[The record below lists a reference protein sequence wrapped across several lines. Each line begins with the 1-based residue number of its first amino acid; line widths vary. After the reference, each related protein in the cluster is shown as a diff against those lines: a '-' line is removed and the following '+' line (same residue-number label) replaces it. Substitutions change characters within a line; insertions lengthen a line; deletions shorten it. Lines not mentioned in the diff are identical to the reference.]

1 MNDRFDRVK
10 DIKDRSMD
18 RGRRGVSHVI
28 FGRTGV
34 LIVCLL
40 AEVLLLFLALH
51 YVAQYI
57 YLFFGTHVV
66 FSFLIL
72 LLILNRVEHPAFQLA
87 WASLV
92 LLFPIFGGLLYLYI
106 KLQPGMR
113 ILERRMQELDN
124 HTRDLLPQDP
134 AALRELSFEN
144 PRMAQ
149 LAYYVGEQRGCPVY
163 RGSEV
168 TYFASG
174 EEKYEELKKQL
185 RAAKQFIF
193 LEYFIIAEGV
203 MWDSVQEILEQK
215 VQEGVEVRLMYDGM
229 NELNNLPHD
238 FSRKMKGLGIRCKVF
253 SPVYPVISTSYNNRD
268 HRKIVVIDGQVAFT
282 GGVNLADEYINRK
295 ERFGH
300 WKDAAIM
307 VRGEAAQSFTVMFL
321 KMWDVTEKQENIA
334 VYLKKPEAAAG
345 GAFAA
350 GAPEEQPPASEKAME
365 EQQKEQPLEAA
376 AKTIKEQQKE
386 QPRETIAQVPEEQNE
401 ENAGT
406 SGQAQETGFVLPYAT
421 NPLQETQTAERVY
434 LEILNSAQRY
444 VHIMTPYLIPDHEL
458 LQALLY
464 AARRGVDVKLILPHI
479 PDKKYAFALAHSYYK
494 VLIHAGVR
502 IFEYTPGFVHSKVVV
517 SDDICAVVGAIN
529 LDYRSLY
536 LNFECAA
543 FLYEVP
549 QIRDIEADFR
559 RTLIE
564 CQLMT
569 DFDIRHDKITRK
581 IAGHVLK
588 LLAPLM

>member
-1 MNDRFDRVK
+1 MNERFDRVK
-10 DIKDRSMD
+10 DMKDRSVD
-18 RGRRGVSHVI
+18 RGRRGVSHVV

-40 AEVLLLFLALH
+40 AEVLLLFLMLH

-57 YLFFGTHVV
+57 YLIFGTHMV
-66 FSFLIL
+66 FSLLIL

-113 ILERRMQELDN
+113 ILQKRMQEIDDS
-124 HTRDLLPQDP
+124 TKELLHQDP
-134 AALRELSFEN
+134 VAMRELSFEN

-149 LAYYVGEQRGCPVY
+149 LAYYIGEQRGCPVY
-163 RGSEV
+163 YGSDV

-174 EEKYEELKKQL
+174 EEKFEELKKQL

-238 FSRKMKGLGIRCKVF
+238 FSRRMKGLGIRCKVF

-268 HRKIVVIDGQVAFT
+268 HRKIVVVDGQVAFT

-307 VRGEAAQSFTVMFL
+307 VRGEAAQSFTAMFL

-334 VYLKKPEAAAG
+334 FYLKQPGSAG
-345 GAFAA
+345 TKASMEGAS
-350 GAPEEQPPASEKAME
+350 EEQPQSGAKTVETASRATE
-365 EQQKEQPLEAA
+365 EQPKGQLREMAACELEELSGE
-376 AKTIKEQQKE
+376 KTEGGE
-386 QPRETIAQVPEEQNE
+386 PVRGA
-401 ENAGT
+401 
-406 SGQAQETGFVLPYAT
+406 GFVLPYAT

-434 LEILNSAQRY
+434 LEILNGARRY

-458 LQALLY
+458 LQALIY

-494 VLIHAGVR
+494 VLMHAGVR

-549 QIRDIEADFR
+549 QIRDIEDDFR
-559 RTLIE
+559 NTLIE
-564 CQLMT
+564 CQLVT